1 MNKKIEQ
8 THAHIHIQ
16 SFCSSRKYMTKES
29 IAILKYFSVDSRICT
44 ENRFEFGKNPFNQS
58 VSNSRAKS

>member
-1 MNKKIEQ
+1 
-8 THAHIHIQ
+8 
-16 SFCSSRKYMTKES
+16 MTKES
-29 IAILKYFSVDSRICT
+29 IAILKYFPVDSRICT